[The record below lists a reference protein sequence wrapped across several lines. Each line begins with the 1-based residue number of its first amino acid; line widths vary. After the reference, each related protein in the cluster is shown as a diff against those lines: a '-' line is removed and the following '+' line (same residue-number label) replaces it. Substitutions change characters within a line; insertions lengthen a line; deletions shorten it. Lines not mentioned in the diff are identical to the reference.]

1 MGITVQRT
9 VLITGAAGGIGQRTA
24 EVFAAAGY
32 RLLLTDRDEQ
42 SLAALL
48 TALRS
53 AGADVHAYPADL
65 GDGAAVEMLFD
76 QLRAEHRQLDAA
88 FNNAGVG
95 SRRKPLAELTE
106 DEWTLC
112 LNINLSGTW
121 RCMKQEILWMLETG
135 GGRIV
140 NNASIFA
147 LNGGPSAA
155 YTASKHGI
163 AGLTRSAALTYA
175 AKGIRINAICPGLI
189 EAGLGL
195 HVMKAPADPNVD
207 PISLHPVGRAGQA
220 VEVAQAALWLCSDQ
234 ASFVHGHLLAV
245 DGGYSAR

>member
-1 MGITVQRT
+1 MSAPHQRT
-9 VLITGAAGGIGQRTA
+9 VLITGAAGGIGHRTA
-24 EVFAAAGY
+24 EVFSAAGY

-42 SLAALL
+42 RLQSVRDALV
-48 TALRS
+48 AD
-53 AGADVHAYPADL
+53 GADVDGIAADL
-65 GDGAAVEMLFD
+65 SDAASVEQLFST
-76 QLRAEHRQLDAA
+76 LRSRHERLDAA

-95 SRRKPLAELTE
+95 AGRKSLTDLSE
-106 DEWTLC
+106 DEWFLC
-112 LNINLSGTW
+112 MNSNLNGTW

-155 YTASKHGI
+155 YTAAKHGI

-175 AKGIRINAICPGLI
+175 AKGIRVNAICPGLI

-195 HVMKAPADPNVD
+195 RAIANPADPKLD
-207 PISLHPVGRAGQA
+207 PVSLHPVGRAGQA
-220 VEVAQAALWLCSDQ
+220 DEVAQAALWLCSDQ